1 MFAGTSAEWLRIR
14 MRVWERTGDE
24 RPAVADAGD
33 GRRGGTGRL
42 CASQSSNR
50 RSPERRSS
58 GEPPWAVAESLVN
71 AERELWGGRQQ
82 LWLTSRRLLGYSAK
96 LKDLRNPLRLGDG
109 RYQQKYKFS
118 NP

>member
-1 MFAGTSAEWLRIR
+1 M
-14 MRVWERTGDE
+14 WERTGDE

-58 GEPPWAVAESLVN
+58 GEPPRAVAESLVN
-71 AERELWGGRQQ
+71 AERELWGVRRQ
-82 LWLTSRRLLGYSAK
+82 LWLTSRTLLGYSAK
-96 LKDLRNPLRLGDG
+96 LKDLRNPLRLEWSLSTFRILALGSFTHSRD
-109 RYQQKYKFS
+109 
-118 NP
+118 NPA